1 MTRYFFL
8 IVFLLFSFNSFSNE
22 NLLTINQQLERLQ
35 REVSDLS
42 KIVFSNNDNQSLNKN
57 NDLVTNLSAIDIRI
71 YDLEKDIKNLTSN
84 LEEIFFQIDDLS
96 EQIANFQNNIELL
109 EKNFLKENQ
118 INQKIANDQI
128 EDQNNNQENTLG
140 TIKIT
145 SDNNSDEDISDD
157 EITNKASDEDINKEK
172 LSPEDEFQLAF
183 DNIRSKNWENAR
195 TSFEKFIRNNPD
207 NQLSGSAHYWLGE
220 LYLLEEKYRDAA
232 LVFAEG
238 YQKFPKS
245 LKAPDMLFKL
255 SKSLFEV
262 NKKNEACKT
271 LEKLILDFPK
281 NKFIKL
287 ANKNLQDYGCLENI
301 E

>member
-118 INQKIANDQI
+118 TSQKIANEQI

-145 SDNNSDEDISDD
+145 SDNNSVEDISDD
-157 EITNKASDEDINKEK
+157 EITNNDTNEEFNKEK

-195 TSFEKFIRNNPD
+195 TSFEKFIKHNPD

>member
-1 MTRYFFL
+1 M
-8 IVFLLFSFNSFSNE
+8 SK
-22 NLLTINQQLERLQ
+22 LQ
-35 REVSDLS
+35 I
-42 KIVFSNNDNQSLNKN
+42 KI
-57 NDLVTNLSAIDIRI
+57 I
-71 YDLEKDIKNLTSN
+71 IK
-84 LEEIFFQIDDLS
+84 
-96 EQIANFQNNIELL
+96 
-109 EKNFLKENQ
+109 
-118 INQKIANDQI
+118 KI
-128 EDQNNNQENTLG
+128 LG

-145 SDNNSDEDISDD
+145 SDNNGVEDISNDEIINNDSDEDF
-157 EITNKASDEDINKEK
+157 NKEK

>member
-84 LEEIFFQIDDLS
+84 LEDIFFQIDDLS
-96 EQIANFQNNIELL
+96 EQITNFQNNIELL

-118 INQKIANDQI
+118 TSQKIANEQI
-128 EDQNNNQENTLG
+128 VDQNNNQENTLG

-145 SDNNSDEDISDD
+145 SDNNGVEDISDD
-157 EITNKASDEDINKEK
+157 EIINNDSDEDFNTEK